1 MAMAWSKFEIQVQ
14 DDFSENQNN
23 EDQTPFSDNH
33 NQNTGTAGK
42 SPNPRSIHNKYIFK
56 EIIRNL

>member
-23 EDQTPFSDNH
+23 EDQTPFPDNH
-33 NQNTGTAGK
+33 NQNTETAGK
-42 SPNPRSIHNKYIFK
+42 
-56 EIIRNL
+56 